1 MKYFIIEKDI
11 LQERKISMNNLVE
24 IKNNHVVVSTI
35 QIADK
40 FEKQHKDVLR
50 LTSVKLRSS
59 NGDRLSQHFFK
70 TTYTDEK
77 GEQRPMYLMDRD
89 GFCFLVMGFTGEK
102 ADKWKLDF
110 IDAFNAM
117 EKKLNQQKQ
126 STLAYDKY
134 ISLLDD
140 KFMIGDIKSEPRV
153 DITNPKFQEVLSEAN
168 RLLITLTVLIKD
180 WNNKYMR
187 CNDFRGYY
195 SDVAALAS
203 KFVQIIVS
211 ISFIKFDT
219 IPDEKFQP
227 NEL

>member
-1 MKYFIIEKDI
+1 
-11 LQERKISMNNLVE
+11 
-24 IKNNHVVVSTI
+24 
-35 QIADK
+35 
-40 FEKQHKDVLR
+40 
-50 LTSVKLRSS
+50 
-59 NGDRLSQHFFK
+59 
-70 TTYTDEK
+70 
-77 GEQRPMYLMDRD
+77 MYLMDRD
-89 GFCFLVMGFTGEK
+89 CFCFLVMGFTGEK

-117 EKKLNQQKQ
+117 EAKLNQQKQ

-140 KFMIGDIKSEPRV
+140 KFMIGDIKSEPRI

-180 WNNKYMR
+180 WDNKYMR

-195 SDVAALAS
+195 SAVVSLAS

-211 ISFIKFDT
+211 ISAIKFDT
-219 IPDEKFQP
+219 IPNEKFQP

>member
-1 MKYFIIEKDI
+1 MD
-11 LQERKISMNNLVE
+11 NLVE
-24 IKNNHVVVSTI
+24 IKDNHIVVSSR
-35 QIADK
+35 QVAENFGK
-40 FEKQHKDVLR
+40 LHKDVLENIR
-50 LTSVKLRSS
+50 QIFAAENSAAK
-59 NGDRLSQHFFK
+59 FFYE
-70 TTYTDEK
+70 TTFENRGRQY
-77 GEQRPMYLMDRD
+77 PMYFMNRD
-89 GFCFLVMGFTGEK
+89 GFSLLVMGFTGKE
-102 ADKWKLDF
+102 ALQWKIKY

-140 KFMIGDIKSEPRV
+140 KFMIGDIKSEPRI

-180 WNNKYMR
+180 WDNKYMR

-195 SDVAALAS
+195 SAVVALAT

>member
-1 MKYFIIEKDI
+1 MD
-11 LQERKISMNNLVE
+11 NLVE

-59 NGDRLSQHFFK
+59 NGDRLLQHFFK

-117 EKKLNQQKQ
+117 EAKLNQQQQ

-140 KFMIGDIKSEPRV
+140 KFKLPSFGQKRKTEPWVKLDNPEFRSILNEVKNNLTTINTLLKYFDRRYLPCAEYSSYFLSIDRMEMNLSCLLTAMEGITFETISASEIER
-153 DITNPKFQEVLSEAN
+153 IRQSNT
-168 RLLITLTVLIKD
+168 
-180 WNNKYMR
+180 
-187 CNDFRGYY
+187 
-195 SDVAALAS
+195 
-203 KFVQIIVS
+203 
-211 ISFIKFDT
+211 
-219 IPDEKFQP
+219 
-227 NEL
+227 